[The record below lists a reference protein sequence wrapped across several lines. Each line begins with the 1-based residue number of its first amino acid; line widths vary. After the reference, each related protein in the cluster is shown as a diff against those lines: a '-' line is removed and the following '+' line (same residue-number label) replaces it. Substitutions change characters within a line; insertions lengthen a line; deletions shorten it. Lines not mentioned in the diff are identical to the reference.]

1 VEVVSIAAEPTPRP
15 ARRVRSTSE
24 SLLSIVLVLEA
35 MLVFFVSLTVFG
47 LAVLP
52 APIALGGGAVLI
64 VILLMAGRLLRYP
77 WGIWVGWV
85 LQAVLIA
92 TGMLLPVMYVVGAVF
107 VGIWVYCFVKG
118 RQIDRQRGLA

>member
-1 VEVVSIAAEPTPRP
+1 VSIAAEPTPRP

-47 LAVLP
+47 LEVLP

>member
-47 LAVLP
+47 LEVLP

>member
-1 VEVVSIAAEPTPRP
+1 MSIAAEPTPRP

-47 LAVLP
+47 LEVLP

>member
-1 VEVVSIAAEPTPRP
+1 MSTAAEPTPRP

-24 SLLSIVLVLEA
+24 SLLSIVLALEA

-47 LAVLP
+47 LRVLP
-52 APIALGGGAVLI
+52 ALIALGGGTLLI
-64 VILLMAGRLLRYP
+64 VILLMAGRALRYP

-107 VGIWVYCFVKG
+107 VAIWVYCFVRG